1 MTKKTFYNRELSW
14 LSFNHRVLQE
24 AKDQSLPL
32 FERLKFLAI
41 YSSNL
46 DEFFRVRV
54 ASLRSLLAL
63 KDTTQKKLEFNPRF
77 LLKKI
82 LDTVHLQQE
91 EFGNIFREE
100 INPMLESENIFLVDD
115 KSILQNHKEFISN
128 YFRDQIVPFIQP
140 IILDKNKISTFLHN
154 QAIYFALRLI
164 QKQKKKSISP
174 RYKYAIVEI
183 PAERLGRFVRLPS
196 DGDKH
201 YVIFLDDIIRLHL
214 PELLP
219 GYKIDSCYSI
229 KLTRDAE
236 LYIDDE
242 FTGDLLLKI
251 QKGLAKRKV
260 GAPSRFLYD
269 AKMPDELLKYLR
281 SALKLDRNDLVPG
294 GRYHNF
300 NDFFSFPGV
309 LKNINKSHLQNE
321 VLPPIVSK
329 ELEGVISVFDV
340 ISEKDVLLSFPYQ
353 SFGYVVKFLEEA
365 ADDVNVKSIKITLY
379 RVADESLIVRSLIKA
394 AENGKK
400 VTVFVEVKARF
411 DEESN
416 FSSADALEKAGVKV
430 YFSFPGLKVHSKL
443 CLIERTEK
451 KKSKY
456 YTYLATGNFNE
467 KTARIYSDHAILTA
481 NQQFGKDADRVFN
494 FLERKND
501 KVKSKELIV
510 APKKMRRTFI
520 NLIDNEIRN
529 AKENKPSGIII
540 KLNSLEDRKMINK
553 LYEASNAGVQ
563 IRIIVRGICCLIPGI
578 NGLSDNIE
586 VISIVDRFLEHA
598 RIFIFFN
605 GGEKKYFLSSADWMK
620 RNLSR
625 RIEVAFPVHDN
636 EIQKQLQKMIDLQL
650 NDNVKARIVDKEQK
664 NEYMNY
670 EGEQKIRSQYEI
682 YDTIKKLN

>member
-196 DGDKH
+196 EGDKH